1 MTLHEFLLKPIPMSL
16 EEYEKILKEKHRL
29 ENQITR
35 ESNKIFDEEDA
46 LEILA
51 DEVGSERYNEHLAM
65 KQKAIIKREKAQ
77 AKLKILMEKLNK
89 GETKY
94 ESN

>member
-1 MTLHEFLLKPIPMSL
+1 MTLHEYLLKPILMSL
-16 EEYEKILKEKHRL
+16 EEYEKILKDKHKLEK
-29 ENQITR
+29 QITR

-65 KQKAIIKREKAQ
+65 KQKAEIKREKAQ
-77 AKLKILMEKLNK
+77 IKLKLLMKK
-89 GETKY
+89 ITQ
-94 ESN
+94 

>member
-16 EEYEKILKEKHRL
+16 EEYEKILKDKHKLEK
-29 ENQITR
+29 QVTR
-35 ESNKIFDEEDA
+35 ESNKIFEEEDA

-65 KQKAIIKREKAQ
+65 KQKAESKREKAQ
-77 AKLKILMEKLNK
+77 TKLNLLMEKLNK
-89 GETKY
+89 L
-94 ESN
+94 